1 MSIAS
6 PSSSKDL
13 DVTTIYA
20 MFRNTIDIPGP
31 PKGWG
36 RTPGENDTQ
45 TADDI
50 ERVRLYQNKICHT
63 NSSEM
68 TTVDFNESVL
78 DLIVV
83 ILRSFFFLNKY
94 KYIFYFFC
102 KRTL

>member
-83 ILRSFFFLNKY
+83 ILRSFFFK
-94 KYIFYFFC
+94 
-102 KRTL
+102 

>member
-1 MSIAS
+1 
-6 PSSSKDL
+6 
-13 DVTTIYA
+13 
-20 MFRNTIDIPGP
+20 MFRNTIDIPDP
-31 PKGWG
+31 SKGWG

-78 DLIVV
+78 DLIGV
-83 ILRSFFFLNKY
+83 ILRSFFKNQY
-94 KYIFYFFC
+94 KYIFLFLLQMNVIDI
-102 KRTL
+102 K